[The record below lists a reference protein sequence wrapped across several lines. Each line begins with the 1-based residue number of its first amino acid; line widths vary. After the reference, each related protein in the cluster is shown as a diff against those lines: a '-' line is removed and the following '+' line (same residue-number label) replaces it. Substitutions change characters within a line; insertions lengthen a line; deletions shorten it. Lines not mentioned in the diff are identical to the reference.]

1 MQFAGKVWRLL
12 VGIKDGL
19 VLLFMLLFFSALFAV
34 LTARPSPAAVRDG
47 ALLLDLN
54 GVVVEERTRI
64 DPLEA
69 LLSGQ
74 TPMGARPRARGG
86 EARARLCHRLW

>member
-34 LTARPSPAAVRDG
+34 LTARPSPAARRITGWIVVG
-47 ALLLDLN
+47 A
-54 GVVVEERTRI
+54 
-64 DPLEA
+64 A
-69 LLSGQ
+69 L
-74 TPMGARPRARGG
+74 
-86 EARARLCHRLW
+86 

>member
-34 LTARPSPAAVRDG
+34 LTFGTRDTTTVVLHAGTVDANMKQRAADG
-47 ALLLDLN
+47 CTRRYALTVTAE
-54 GVVVEERTRI
+54 GAGFAICV
-64 DPLEA
+64 
-69 LLSGQ
+69 
-74 TPMGARPRARGG
+74 GARIR
-86 EARARLCHRLW
+86 EAFDSVTD